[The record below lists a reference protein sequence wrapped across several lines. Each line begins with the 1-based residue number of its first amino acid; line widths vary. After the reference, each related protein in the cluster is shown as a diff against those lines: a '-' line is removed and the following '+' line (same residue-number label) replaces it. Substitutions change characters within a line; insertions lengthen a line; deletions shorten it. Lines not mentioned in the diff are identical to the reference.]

1 MLYKKIQILILLLIA
16 SVLYGCAGLDLTG
29 NKAEWEKLQ
38 DRKFYFTEFQYLLVD
53 SNKKEA
59 FKAMS
64 QFPMKKIMYILASE
78 YNIEIDLSDYYRFIR
93 NEYSSEIKTEG
104 FFRNEKFT
112 WKTEKNISANR
123 IKIIYE
129 KDYFEKNKMK
139 FSLYITSGDKT
150 MKSLSIDYTQ
160 NDYLFTQLGFYFSK
174 TEMSIKDFDKNGY
187 DDKNTIPGLNLGDP
201 ALINKPKSSR
211 AEEIKVMLDEY
222 VKTLDE
228 DQKKSFKHEMIDHI
242 YKICE

>member
-1 MLYKKIQILILLLIA
+1 MLYKKIQILILLLIV
-16 SVLYGCAGLDLTG
+16 SVLSGCAGLDLTG

-53 SNKKEA
+53 SNNREA

-64 QFPMKKIMYILASE
+64 QFPLKKIMYILASE

-93 NEYSSEIKTEG
+93 NVYASEIKTEG

-112 WKTEKNISANR
+112 WKAEKNISANR

-129 KDYFEKNKMK
+129 RDYFEKNKMK

-174 TEMSIKDFDKNGY
+174 TEMAIRDFDKNGY
-187 DDKNTIPGLNLGDP
+187 DDKNIVPGLNLGDP
-201 ALINKPKSSR
+201 AIINKPNKGNIQLNFLLSN
-211 AEEIKVMLDEY
+211 IFL
-222 VKTLDE
+222 
-228 DQKKSFKHEMIDHI
+228 KKLFLSNKL
-242 YKICE
+242 